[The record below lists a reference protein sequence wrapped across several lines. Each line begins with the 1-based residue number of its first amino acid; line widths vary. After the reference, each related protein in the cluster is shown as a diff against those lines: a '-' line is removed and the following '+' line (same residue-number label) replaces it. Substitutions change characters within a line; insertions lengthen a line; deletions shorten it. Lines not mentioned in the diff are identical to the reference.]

1 MYRASA
7 PMFLVL
13 VALVDWALCT
23 DGVYPRVFGVTQDL
37 ERPTNL
43 TARREYRISGW
54 KDRLYNRSL
63 LTRLPVGH

>member
-43 TARREYRISGW
+43 TARRKYRISGW
-54 KDRLYNRSL
+54 KDRL
-63 LTRLPVGH
+63 